1 MKRSFQTLIRI
12 IISFGLLALLAYL
25 FRSQLSASINA
36 MLKADW
42 RFLLLAAL
50 TYILFIWISAWRWQV
65 LLIAKGLHF
74 HSWYLARIFT
84 LGLFFC
90 KLLPTSIGGDV
101 MRIAY
106 TIRPG
111 KGPEAFSA
119 TFLDRLIGFQS
130 LTFLAIVMALF
141 VAIRRP
147 AALSLGQGKLTGFG
161 VVILLVLILILL
173 ILLTAVFFSDPC
185 HRFARRF
192 FISLSR
198 RIGALHKITE
208 LLDRSYEAVKGYRH
222 QPLALSLSFLSGLG
236 VQSALSLAWFFTARS
251 VKAQVGLGYYFIF
264 IPLLNIVVNI
274 PTIGG
279 LGVREAA
286 FVLFFTPKWLP
297 NQLSPEQALS
307 TALLFLGLDLLF
319 ALLGGIF
326 FAFTKRS
333 TAELFAAA
341 QEESLPKPLLTEK
354 RRNDVITTGKTEH

>member
-1 MKRSFQTLIRI
+1 MKRSFPTLIRI
-12 IISFGLLALLAYL
+12 VISFGLLALLGYL
-25 FRSQLSASINA
+25 FRNQLSKSINA
-36 MLKADW
+36 MLKADP
-42 RFLLLAAL
+42 RFLSLAAL
-50 TYILFIWISAWRWQV
+50 TYFLFIWISAWRWQV
-65 LLIAKGLHF
+65 LLFAKGLRF
-74 HSWYLARIFT
+74 SSWYLARVFT

-106 TIRPG
+106 TTRPG

-147 AALSLGQGKLTGFG
+147 GALSLGQGKLTGFG
-161 VVILLVLILILL
+161 VVLLLVLILLLL

-185 HRFARRF
+185 HRLARRLF
-192 FISLSR
+192 NSLSR
-198 RIGALHKITE
+198 RVGALHRITQ
-208 LLDRSYEAVKGYRH
+208 LLDRSYEAVKGYR
-222 QPLALSLSFLSGLG
+222 QKPLALGISFLSGIG

-251 VKAQVGLGYYFIF
+251 VQARVGLGYYFIF

-326 FAFTKRS
+326 FAFMRRS
-333 TAELFAAA
+333 KETAPAASL
-341 QEESLPKPLLTEK
+341 QNNLQRDLTIEQKEE
-354 RRNDVITTGKTEH
+354 